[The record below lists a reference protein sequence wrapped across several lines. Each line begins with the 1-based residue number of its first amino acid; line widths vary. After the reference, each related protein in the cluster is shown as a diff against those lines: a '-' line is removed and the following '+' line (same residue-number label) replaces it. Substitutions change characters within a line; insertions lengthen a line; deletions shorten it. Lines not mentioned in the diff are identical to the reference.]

1 MKHYNKTRNIKRKL
15 KHMTRRI
22 KKGRTSR
29 LLFKS
34 KVLGKQL
41 RKLSK
46 KFIQR
51 GGLQQRGG
59 ANSQIY
65 EIPKGVY
72 TGKILELPDNLI
84 MKISTSMSGRKT
96 EVWDDKTKKALNNI
110 SFTPAELEVGAPM
123 FTGSTPGVINRVDTP
138 GATPRGTSEPSQ
150 TGSPIFTGSSN
161 PGDSPPP
168 SWSGSTPTD
177 QSLGTTAR

>member
-59 ANSQIY
+59 ANPEIY
-65 EIPKGVY
+65 QIPKAVY
-72 TGKILELPDNLI
+72 TEKINQLPNNLI
-84 MKISTSMSGRKT
+84 MKISTSRLGGKT
-96 EVWDDKTKKALNNI
+96 KVWDDKTKEALNNI
-110 SFTPAELEVGAPM
+110 SFNPEELEVGAPM
-123 FTGSTPGVINRVDTP
+123 FTGNTPGDINRVDTP
-138 GATPRGTSEPSQ
+138 GAGPRATSEPSQ
-150 TGSPIFTGSSN
+150 TGSPMFTGSSN
-161 PGDSPPP
+161 PEDLPPP
-168 SWSGSTPTD
+168 SWSGSTPPG
-177 QSLGTTAR
+177 QRLGSTGR

>member
-59 ANSQIY
+59 VNPEIY
-65 EIPKGVY
+65 QIPKSVY
-72 TGKILELPDNLI
+72 TGKLPDNLI
-84 MKISTSMSGRKT
+84 MKISTTRLGGKT
-96 EVWDDKTKKALNNI
+96 KVWDDKTKEALNNI
-110 SFTPAELEVGAPM
+110 SFNPEELEVGAPM
-123 FTGSTPGVINRVDTP
+123 FTGNTPGEINRVDTP
-138 GATPRGTSEPSQ
+138 GATPRTTSQPSE
-150 TGSPIFTGSSN
+150 TGSPMFTGSSK
-161 PGDSPPP
+161 PEDPTPR

-177 QSLGTTAR
+177 QPLATTAK

>member
-59 ANSQIY
+59 AT
-65 EIPKGVY
+65 Y
-72 TGKILELPDNLI
+72 TIKKEDYARKLPDKLI
-84 MKISTSMSGRKT
+84 WKISKLRGP
-96 EVWDDKTKKALNNI
+96 VWDTDTNARLKNI
-110 SFTPAELEVGAPM
+110 SFNPAELAQLTSDAARSAVDDPAR
-123 FTGSTPGVINRVDTP
+123 RVDGDEEKEEETSPPRVAKRVVPLPDDTNP
-138 GATPRGTSEPSQ
+138 GAMARRDEVVTREEAGPM
-150 TGSPIFTGSSN
+150 ISN
-161 PGDSPPP
+161 MV
-168 SWSGSTPTD
+168 
-177 QSLGTTAR
+177 

>member
-59 ANSQIY
+59 AT
-65 EIPKGVY
+65 Y
-72 TGKILELPDNLI
+72 TIKKEDYIEKLRQNLMDDDLV
-84 MKISTSMSGRKT
+84 MKISTTSFGGKT
-96 EVWDDKTKKALNNI
+96 KVWDDKTKKALNNI
-110 SFTPAELEVGAPM
+110 SFNPTELNLDSIVHRPVSAIH
-123 FTGSTPGVINRVDTP
+123 TSTASNGPGPD
-138 GATPRGTSEPSQ
+138 
-150 TGSPIFTGSSN
+150 
-161 PGDSPPP
+161 
-168 SWSGSTPTD
+168 SGSGEEAPGPD
-177 QSLGTTAR
+177 SGSGDGGEETAAAP